1 MKNFTVTTMDRQGKT
16 NREFMTVENVEDLK
30 RNVREKNLYLVDFKE
45 TDVREGTAGRLKVK
59 NLVIFSRQLGTMI
72 NSGIPIIQALD
83 LLQNKA
89 NDKKSKTVFRQIYED
104 VQKGNSLSDAMHL
117 QRGVF
122 PELLTN
128 MVAAGEVGGTLD
140 ESLNRM
146 ATHYEKEQKL
156 ASKIRSASI
165 YPAILAVVSV
175 FVVLVLVMF
184 VLPTITGMF
193 EDADI
198 PWTTQIIMNFSHFLI
213 DNWLVLL
220 IVLIVLV
227 VAVRL
232 LIKVRSI
239 RIEVDRLK
247 LRLPVFGKLNRT
259 VYSARCARAFSSLYS
274 SGVQTL
280 DMIETTGK
288 VLNNAYLEELFVDV
302 LAEVSRGE
310 LISRA
315 IENTQEFDPMFGS
328 MLYIGEE
335 AGSLGDILSTTA
347 DYFDDE
353 ADAAIQRMIAMIEPV
368 MIVVLGLIIGF
379 IVVAIIQP
387 IFQMY
392 ETLG

>member
-1 MKNFTVTTMDRQGKT
+1 M
-16 NREFMTVENVEDLK
+16 
-30 RNVREKNLYLVDFKE
+30 
-45 TDVREGTAGRLKVK
+45 
-59 NLVIFSRQLGTMI
+59 
-72 NSGIPIIQALD
+72 
-83 LLQNKA
+83 
-89 NDKKSKTVFRQIYED
+89 
-104 VQKGNSLSDAMHL
+104 
-117 QRGVF
+117 
-122 PELLTN
+122 
-128 MVAAGEVGGTLD
+128 
-140 ESLNRM
+140 
-146 ATHYEKEQKL
+146 
-156 ASKIRSASI
+156 
-165 YPAILAVVSV
+165 
-175 FVVLVLVMF
+175 
-184 VLPTITGMF
+184 
-193 EDADI
+193 
-198 PWTTQIIMNFSHFLI
+198 
-213 DNWLVLL
+213 VLL
-220 IVLIVLV
+220 IVVIVLV

-232 LIKVRSI
+232 LIKVRSV

-392 ETLG
+392 ETIG